1 MLIGRVPTA
10 SAATLVHAPLVNTVA
25 REHLPL
31 GSAAA
36 EQPPRARAYHAP
48 PPLIELTLTRRR
60 TGSGVLEGARKGNT
74 DTSCLSQR
82 GSLFLRQWSALLIV
96 GGCPS

>member
-1 MLIGRVPTA
+1 MLIGYVPTA
-10 SAATLVHAPLVNTVA
+10 STATLVHAPLVNAVA

-36 EQPPRARAYHAP
+36 EQPPRACAYQP
-48 PPLIELTLTRRR
+48 PPFIELILTRRR
-60 TGSGVLEGARKGNT
+60 AYGGVLEGARKGNT